1 MMKGEDMQ
9 RNEWRL
15 ARVSET
21 TTDQVRLVRKVKLH
35 VGNRRFGR
43 GGERIQTLS
52 EVERAVQQLW
62 FSLCRWWLEHH
73 LAWSF
78 IKVICLVVIYM
89 KIPVHVVS
97 IMLLILFKSFT

>member
-1 MMKGEDMQ
+1 MMKEEDMQ
-9 RNEWRL
+9 RKWRL

-62 FSLCRWWLEHH
+62 FFLCRWWLEHH

-78 IKVICLVVIYM
+78 IKVISLVIIYM
-89 KIPVHVVS
+89 KIPLHVVS
-97 IMLLILFKSFT
+97 MLLILFKSFT